1 MHRRF
6 PTFFMVLCLY
16 ALRTGVSDAAPI
28 IYSFEAPDF
37 LLSQTTPL
45 LNKPPD
51 AAGPPTFTTSFTDA
65 VNPNGYQITNIPE
78 NGLIIG
84 QSLFAPIVTSPLTLT
99 FNTPVTQ
106 FSVDF
111 AIDIS
116 NGFPPGFLRLVTP
129 SGTVNQPSSFVGGF
143 FQGGTLDFI
152 TASPFTTATLQGF
165 TSGGIFSTQIAIDSG
180 KRLLSRASL
189 GPPARST
196 SIINRRPP
204 AELIQ
209 DSANFLASPCVRS

>member
-6 PTFFMVLCLY
+6 PTVLTVLCLY
-16 ALRTGVSDAAPI
+16 ALGAGVSDAAPI

-37 LLSQTTPL
+37 LLGQTTPL

-78 NGLIIG
+78 NGLMVG
-84 QSLFAPIVTSPLTLT
+84 QSLFAPIVSSPLTLT

-111 AIDIS
+111 AIDIP
-116 NGFPPGFLRLVTP
+116 NGFPPGFLQLVTP
-129 SGTVNQPSSFVGGF
+129 SGTVDQASSIVGGGNG

-165 TSGGIFSTQIAIDSG
+165 TSGGTFTTQIDIDNLNLTPAASG
-180 KRLLSRASL
+180 VPEPSTLGLLGIGVAVMVGWRRKRRM
-189 GPPARST
+189 PPS
-196 SIINRRPP
+196 
-204 AELIQ
+204 
-209 DSANFLASPCVRS
+209 V